1 MNLVKGTASDA
12 RVVEQIDD
20 LIAHSGFV
28 EDNINSALGGSGDF
42 VRLTLAIEEME
53 CVIGRAISG
62 EAPNSFTWGP
72 LTAPEFLRIE
82 GSVFCVSGV
91 PVVTFLGFRIS
102 RMRGPSQLISAQPW
116 RMLRD
121 STNQ

>member
-20 LIAHSGFV
+20 LFTHSGFV

-42 VRLTLAIEEME
+42 VRLTLTIEEME

-72 LTAPEFLRIE
+72 LRLPCR
-82 GSVFCVSGV
+82 
-91 PVVTFLGFRIS
+91 
-102 RMRGPSQLISAQPW
+102 
-116 RMLRD
+116 
-121 STNQ
+121 